1 MEKLL
6 WINGVVKNLN
16 GLCKTKMKKIKNIL
30 GLTILEGL
38 VSTAIVGIGF
48 IAILQMVNYSVQSID
63 TSGER
68 TKANYLV
75 SMMAE
80 DVIGHRDSVYGID
93 SMVDKVVIG
102 IDGTVTVNEE
112 ERDSARKFS
121 DHLAQAEFFSGAC
134 GSSAT
139 LTAVAGG
146 DTEQVVTPQN
156 SSSAPTSIYGTQH
169 KDGPSN
175 KEEKWKQVF
184 GEDRYLKCR
193 GDNDIK
199 KMKMYKICRWADQC
213 PTYSDTSVNDNGMY
227 VGRIQV
233 NLNNGRKRKFLYF
246 QADYNTRK

>member
-1 MEKLL
+1 M
-6 WINGVVKNLN
+6 N
-16 GLCKTKMKKIKNIL
+16 GLCKINMNKLKNIL

-38 VSTAIVGIGF
+38 VSTAVVGIGF

-80 DVIGHRDSVYGID
+80 DVLGHKDSVYGID
-93 SMVDKVVIG
+93 RSVDKVVIG

-121 DHLAQAEFFSGAC
+121 DHLAQTEFFSGAC

-139 LTAVAGG
+139 LTANVDDGTGLGERQAKN
-146 DTEQVVTPQN
+146 TQN
-156 SSSAPTSIYGTQH
+156 YSAPASVYGTQF

-184 GEDRYLKCR
+184 GENRYLKCR
-193 GDNDIK
+193 GDKDIK
-199 KMKMYKICRWADQC
+199 KMKMYKICRWADSC
-213 PTYSDTSVNDNGMY
+213 PNYTDASINDNGMY

>member
-1 MEKLL
+1 M
-6 WINGVVKNLN
+6 
-16 GLCKTKMKKIKNIL
+16 TKFKNIL

-63 TSGER
+63 NSGER

-80 DVIGHRDSVYGID
+80 DVIGHRDSIYGID
-93 SMVDKVVIG
+93 SMVDKVVIS

-112 ERDSARKFS
+112 ANESARKFS

-139 LTAVAGG
+139 ITAGG
-146 DTEQVVTPQN
+146 DTDPDAGNLGNQGRDFSP
-156 SSSAPTSIYGTQH
+156 PTSIYGTQF

-175 KEEKWKQVF
+175 K
-184 GEDRYLKCR
+184 RNHR
-193 GDNDIK
+193 
-199 KMKMYKICRWADQC
+199 
-213 PTYSDTSVNDNGMY
+213 
-227 VGRIQV
+227 
-233 NLNNGRKRKFLYF
+233 
-246 QADYNTRK
+246 

>member
-1 MEKLL
+1 
-6 WINGVVKNLN
+6 
-16 GLCKTKMKKIKNIL
+16 MKKFKNIL

-38 VSTAIVGIGF
+38 VSTAVVGIGF

-80 DVIGHRDSVYGID
+80 DVIGHRDSIYGID

-112 ERDSARKFS
+112 ENESARKFS

-139 LTAVAGG
+139 LAAISDG
-146 DTEQVVTPQN
+146 DKDQDTTQQN
-156 SSSAPTSIYGTQH
+156 NNNSNPPSSIYGTQF

-193 GDNDIK
+193 GDKDIK
-199 KMKMYKICRWADQC
+199 KMKMYKICRWTDQC
-213 PTYSDTSVNDNGMY
+213 PNYSDAAVNDNGMY